1 MTQVSITVK
10 GRALVGSADS
20 TGQRIALCTLGLGTK
35 ALGLALAMLPG
46 LAAAEGFSS
55 GYVTGFA
62 TEVECMEAA
71 RAAMVA
77 QFEANGVTPD
87 TGEGSYSVYGFDV
100 PPGISQ
106 VAIVCSEDNGSVVAA
121 VTGYSIVENGTRLET
136 VQAVIDRINEPSVAH
151 DPAPVN
157 PTPAPAP
164 GGSK

>member
-1 MTQVSITVK
+1 MKPFI
-10 GRALVGSADS
+10 
-20 TGQRIALCTLGLGTK
+20 
-35 ALGLALAMLPG
+35 LALTAALSGPG

-62 TEVECMEAA
+62 TEVACMDAA

-77 QFEANGVTPD
+77 QFEENGVTPD

-100 PPGISQ
+100 PPGITQ

-136 VQAVIDRINEPSVAH
+136 VQTLIDRINEHPIANA
-151 DPAPVN
+151 PAPAN
-157 PTPAPAP
+157 PVPAPAP

>member
-1 MTQVSITVK
+1 MTQVGVAVNGTAVI
-10 GRALVGSADS
+10 GSVDS
-20 TGQRIALCTLGLGTK
+20 LRQRIALRARGFGMR
-35 ALGLALAMLPG
+35 ALGLALAVIPG

-55 GYVTGFA
+55 GYVTGFT

-77 QFEANGVTPD
+77 HFEANGVTPD
-87 TGEGSYSVYGFDV
+87 TGEGRYSVYGFDV

-106 VAIVCSEDNGSVVAA
+106 VAIVCAEDNGSGVAV
-121 VTGYSIVENGTRLET
+121 VTGYSVVENGTRLET
-136 VQAVIDRINEPSVAH
+136 VQALIDRINGHPVTN

-164 GGSK
+164 GSK